1 MRIWKGQTVK
11 PGNRIRNFYI
21 MRYLGI
27 GLALLCMPF
36 LPANVPEFHP
46 FFKSRYWLL
55 ADVLFL
61 WSTGAIFEK
70 SLFQA
75 ILRDAREKK
84 EGGDALNAS
93 SLLFFATPLL
103 FLFDAAALAH
113 LYAMWYFWPQ
123 HRLPGMSER
132 LQCAA
137 LAVGLVLC
145 IYGRFLPA
153 FPPGSRFGL
162 RTRAACASEEAWRAV
177 QKASAKRLMAGG
189 FLLTLPCLFLS
200 GAPALATAL
209 IVGGGAVASCYL
221 VRA

>member
-1 MRIWKGQTVK
+1 MRIWKGQK
-11 PGNRIRNFYI
+11 AGPRDRIRNFYI

-27 GLALLCMPF
+27 GLVLLCMPF
-36 LPANVPEFHP
+36 LPANVPEFHS
-46 FFKSRYWLL
+46 FFSSKYWLL
-55 ADVLFL
+55 ADILFL

-75 ILRDAREKK
+75 ILRDAQEKK

-103 FLFDAAALAH
+103 FLFDVAALAH
-113 LYAMWYFWPQ
+113 LYALWYFWPL
-123 HRLPGMSER
+123 RGLPGTGER

-153 FPPGSRFGL
+153 FPPGSRWGIKN
-162 RTRAACASEEAWRAV
+162 RASCVSGEAWKAV
-177 QKASAKRLMAGG
+177 QKAAARRLMTGG
-189 FLLTLPCLFLS
+189 FLLILPCLFLP

-209 IVGGGAVASCYL
+209 LIGGGAVAGCYL
-221 VRA
+221 VKA